1 MSSQV
6 TAALNILR
14 HVPFD
19 NYEENLESIKQLL
32 SHDKEAV
39 DELKDHIQCPLRDAI
54 DSSTSKSYVLCEY
67 NQHGSSHRSPF
78 SNQYYP
84 ELNENE
90 QASVPSTEL
99 RKIEILAN
107 DVFESYAHL
116 YYGKDVITSVY
127 CWNKDA
133 DVHQNSSSIE
143 QGFSACFLVKKVVN
157 EEDFDGIWNSSHLV
171 HVSILSKDQAKYEVK
186 STVLLSITNAPTCH
200 PSVNESISSSSI
212 KTGGSLSKQ
221 VEKVCS
227 YKNDSN
233 SHVSNIGHII
243 EEVETELRSSSDSLY
258 IQKNKEIANCIR
270 SEGDEGKNRHGMMRV
285 MMGQGDAPGGSSE
298 LHAAMMASLKKR
310 MG

>member
-1 MSSQV
+1 
-6 TAALNILR
+6 
-14 HVPFD
+14 VPSFA
-19 NYEENLESIKQLL
+19 YETKQNLESIKQLL

-39 DELKDHIQCPLRDAI
+39 DELKDHVQCPLRDAI
-54 DSSTSKSYVLCEY
+54 DGSTSKSYVLCEY

-90 QASVPSTEL
+90 QASLPSSEL

-107 DVFESYAHL
+107 DAFESYAHL

-133 DVHQNSSSIE
+133 DVHQNSSSSISSSSSSSIE
-143 QGFSACFLVKKVVN
+143 KGFSACFLVKKVVN

-186 STVLLSITNAPTCH
+186 STVLLSITNAPTSH
-200 PSVNESISSSSI
+200 PPVNESISSSSI

-258 IQKNKEIANCIR
+258 IQKNKELANCIR
-270 SEGDEGKNRHGMMRV
+270 SEGDEEKNRHGMMQV
-285 MMGQGDAPGGSSE
+285 MMGQGNAPGVSSE